1 MEKHFRLTIDLK
13 VDIKES
19 VERGIK
25 NRNLIEAFVKQFLA
39 DDEAVL
45 KFFRMWL
52 RDEFRTGD
60 LGEKISD
67 SFPRER
73 DTDIL
78 RPVAEAC
85 TQKVREHF
93 LNALITEEKQGHNE
107 NYSDWECFFEQIRF
121 FDVEGVIFEL
131 AGAAKEHG

>member
-78 RPVAEAC
+78 RPVIEEC
-85 TQKVREHF
+85 PKRVREHF

-107 NYSDWECFFEQIRF
+107 NYSDWERFFEQIRF
-121 FDVEGVIFEL
+121 FDVEGVVFEM
-131 AGAAKEHG
+131 ARAAKEHG